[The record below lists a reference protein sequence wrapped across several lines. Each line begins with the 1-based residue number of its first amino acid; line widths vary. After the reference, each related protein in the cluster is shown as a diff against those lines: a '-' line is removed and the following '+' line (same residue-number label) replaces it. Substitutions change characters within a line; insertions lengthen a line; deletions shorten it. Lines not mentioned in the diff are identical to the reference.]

1 MNKPIIRP
9 LRGGDL
15 PAVLSIW
22 LEGNLDAHPFVPA
35 SYWMGHAQDV
45 CAAIEQAEVYVA
57 EAPDD
62 RRILGFIGLAGD
74 FIAGLFVLRGARS
87 QGVGRHLLHTVQQR
101 RDALTLHVYRRN
113 ANAVRFYERAAFAV
127 QACQTDPDTDEA
139 ELVMLWRKSAA
150 SSESSQGR

>member
-1 MNKPIIRP
+1 MEKPIIRP

-45 CAAIEQAEVYVA
+45 CAAIAQAEVYVA

-127 QACQTDPDTDEA
+127 QACQTDPDTGEA

>member
-87 QGVGRHLLHTVQQR
+87 QGVGRHLLHTAQQR

-127 QACQTDPDTDEA
+127 QACQTDPDTGEA
-139 ELVMLWRKSAA
+139 ELVMQWRKSAA